1 YYQLSIPELSG
12 KDNSLKQVIV
22 AGENCPSRLVDDHF
36 CKTSLSHCDL
46 FNEYGPTEATVWC
59 SFHKYERTRPAPQTI
74 GKPIPNTQIYIL
86 DRENAFVPI
95 GVPGEICI
103 AGPGLAR
110 GYLNNTVLT
119 AEKFIA
125 HPFRQGERLYKTGD
139 LGKWHADGSITF
151 LGRRDDQIKIRGY
164 RVELSEIE
172 NVLLKL
178 PEIKAAVVQAISGAV
193 NEPELVAYVVAGSDL
208 QITNIR
214 SALSRHLPAYML
226 PHHYIELAEIPL

>member
-1 YYQLSIPELSG
+1 
-12 KDNSLKQVIV
+12 
-22 AGENCPSRLVDDHF
+22 
-36 CKTSLSHCDL
+36 
-46 FNEYGPTEATVWC
+46 
-59 SFHKYERTRPAPQTI
+59 
-74 GKPIPNTQIYIL
+74 
-86 DRENAFVPI
+86 
-95 GVPGEICI
+95 
-103 AGPGLAR
+103 
-110 GYLNNTVLT
+110 
-119 AEKFIA
+119 
-125 HPFRQGERLYKTGD
+125 KTGD

-226 PHHYIELAEIPL
+226 PHHYIELAEIPLTPNGKVDRKNLPDPADTGMGTGVAYLAPRDEIEEKLLHIWREVLGKEKISVKDNFFDLGGHSLKATRLAGQIHKTFGVSIGLKEIFETLILEDQASLISR